1 MLGLAAAGW
10 GVEKITTIETG
21 QTYQVG
27 PYALEATSLTN
38 APGPNYQ
45 ETIVHM
51 NILRNGVKVGEMDPS
66 KRAFSTRQMAVSQ
79 AGIVTLNFGQ
89 LYVAVA
95 EPNAKGGFDAR
106 MYWKPLVSL
115 IWLGAL
121 VMGFGGLLS
130 LADRRLRVGV
140 ARRAKLPAGVQAAE

>member
-1 MLGLAAAGW
+1 
-10 GVEKITTIETG
+10 
-21 QTYQVG
+21 
-27 PYALEATSLTN
+27 
-38 APGPNYQ
+38 
-45 ETIVHM
+45 M

-66 KRAFSTRQMAVSQ
+66 KRAFSTRQMSVSQ